1 MPVHLGQILDKIKK
15 DQNTQLPLLKVKVA
29 QLHLTFCHPMGYSL
43 SVSSVNGILQARIL
57 EWVAVSFS
65 GDLPNPGIEPKSPI
79 LQANSLPSK
88 PPGFW
93 RVGIKNCIRLVYNTT
108 LGVRKPPKPPPARPL
123 DPLLPALHF
132 RNQLPLERSKGTCYL
147 FSIPPAVAEA
157 PIKPCLKFLSGLL
170 INFYWLGRSKNP
182 GW

>member
-43 SVSSVNGILQARIL
+43 SGSSVNGILQARIL

-88 PPGFW
+88 PPGF
-93 RVGIKNCIRLVYNTT
+93 
-108 LGVRKPPKPPPARPL
+108 
-123 DPLLPALHF
+123 
-132 RNQLPLERSKGTCYL
+132 
-147 FSIPPAVAEA
+147 
-157 PIKPCLKFLSGLL
+157 
-170 INFYWLGRSKNP
+170 
-182 GW
+182 